1 MQPLDFTRAA
11 RDLVDSAGRGR
22 PREVNLRRA
31 VSTTYY
37 ALFHCL
43 ADCCANM
50 LAGNAQD
57 NRSSLAWLQT
67 YRALQHTTA
76 RRRCL
81 RATINRFPSEIR
93 NFAKLFVSTQM
104 KRHSADYDPDVTFIK
119 SDVIQDIDEVEDTI
133 KRFNK
138 APRAD
143 RRAFAIYVLL
153 DIRND

>member
-1 MQPLDFTRAA
+1 MQPLDFTKAA

-31 VSTTYY
+31 VSTAYY

-57 NRSSLAWLQT
+57 NRSRPAWRQT

-76 RRRCL
+76 RRRC
-81 RATINRFPSEIR
+81 RRDTINRFPATIR
-93 NFAKLFVSTQM
+93 NFAELFVSMQV
-104 KRHSADYDPDVTFIK
+104 KRHRSDYDPVSTFRK
-119 SDVIQDIDEVEDTI
+119 SNVIQDIDAVKDAI
-133 KRFNK
+133 MRFNE
-138 APRAD
+138 APRND
-143 RRAFAIYVLL
+143 RRAFAI
-153 DIRND
+153 